1 MELLIFSN
9 IALWIAVLVQIAV
22 IFALAR
28 QIGILYERVSPVG
41 AMISDSGPDIGA
53 QVPALTLPNLNG
65 AELPLGGPEGRA
77 QLVFFLSTT
86 CPICKALIP
95 ALRSIRDD
103 EGRWLDVVLA
113 SDGREAIHRRLIES
127 ENLQSFPY
135 VLSSELGV
143 TFKVAKLPFAV
154 LIGPDGKV
162 RAKGL
167 VNSREQL
174 ESLFTASE
182 TGIASGSGRRCPA
195 GLIPSRIF

>member
-41 AMISDSGPDIGA
+41 AMISDSGPDIGVR
-53 QVPALTLPNLNG
+53 VPALTLPNLNG

-86 CPICKALIP
+86 CPICKALLP

-135 VLSSELGV
+135 VLSSELGM

-182 TGIASGSGRRCPA
+182 TGIASVQAAAALPA
-195 GLIPSRIF
+195 

>member
-9 IALWIAVLVQIAV
+9 IVLWIAVLVQIAV

-135 VLSSELGV
+135 VLSSELGM

-182 TGIASGSGRRCPA
+182 TGIASVQAAAALPA
-195 GLIPSRIF
+195 

>member
-182 TGIASGSGRRCPA
+182 TGIASVQAAAALPA
-195 GLIPSRIF
+195 